1 MNTPAGTELPISH
14 NVSEVLVTVTTEV
27 EQTEVTPITAPEE
40 ELQRAAATRVPA
52 SPSLW
57 ERATGR
63 AWSTGGGITVRQP
76 RESERP
82 REEGQEALQSLSPSA
97 PTTELP
103 LAQREQLLDLQWRT
117 EMAELTTRE
126 ALARRSTAEH
136 LLAAQD
142 LEDALSR
149 HSRSSSPPAERPP
162 SPPRFPSGTSDV
174 ASLVQLFEEQR
185 RADRREAD
193 EQRREDRRAAEE
205 REERYHRAAED
216 REARREAHHEA
227 QLAALAT
234 RHSAD
239 KHPGGYIPNKGFNDI
254 KPYSGDRGQ
263 GLLPW
268 LQLFRSRANL
278 LHTPDADIARE
289 LCLKLEG
296 PALQSYNHGFAA
308 DASPTFAEVAAHLS
322 KVYITPYQGAVRWGA
337 FFRFK
342 RPSGSSG
349 KEVKQ
354 QLHNARQ
361 GCLDE
366 GIPLDELSSAEHLYY
381 IYQLSLTPA
390 QSAQFLASLS
400 SNAQASDDYLR
411 TLTPTGAADRRT
423 SVAGPTSSAART
435 ALFQL
440 RVTLIEAFLDHDC
453 GDAGQGGRGQAAVTT
468 GSTDEPAAGGAGP
481 GAGGARP
488 GDGGSADTAS
498 PPSETECRLRLARAD
513 RDRESLPPPEYLGPN
528 DKHQAAN
535 TAELQKRRDGGSC
548 YACRM
553 GRVQYNLFHL
563 KCLQHGLPATPAQ
576 RADPAFRVKG
586 AAMPGKRF

>member
-1 MNTPAGTELPISH
+1 MS
-14 NVSEVLVTVTTEV
+14 
-27 EQTEVTPITAPEE
+27 
-40 ELQRAAATRVPA
+40 AATRVPA

-63 AWSTGGGITVRQP
+63 AWNTGGGITVRQP
-76 RESERP
+76 RESDRP
-82 REEGQEALQSLSPSA
+82 REEGQETLQPISPSA
-97 PTTELP
+97 PATELP
-103 LAQREQLLDLQWRT
+103 LSALREQLLALQWQT
-117 EMAELTTRE
+117 EMAELTARE
-126 ALARRSTAEH
+126 ALARRTTAEH
-136 LLAAQD
+136 LLAAQG
-142 LEDALSR
+142 LQDALSR
-149 HSRSSSPPAERPP
+149 RSRSPSPSSPPS
-162 SPPRFPSGTSDV
+162 SPPLFPAGTSDV
-174 ASLVQLFEEQR
+174 ARLAQLFEEQR

-193 EQRREDRRAAEE
+193 DQRREDRRAAEE

-216 REARREAHHEA
+216 RAARREVHHEA
-227 QLAALAT
+227 QLAALAA

-239 KHPGGYIPNKGFNDI
+239 THHGGYTPNKGFNDI
-254 KPYSGDRGQ
+254 KPFSGARGQ
-263 GLLPW
+263 VLLPW

-296 PALQSYNHGFAA
+296 PALQSYSQGFAA

-322 KVYITPYQGAVRWGA
+322 KVYITPYQGAVRWSA

-342 RPSGSSG
+342 RTSGSSG

-361 GCLDE
+361 GCLEE
-366 GIPLDELSSAEHLYY
+366 GIPLDELSPAEHLYY
-381 IYQLSLTPA
+381 IYQLSLSPA
-390 QSAQFLASLS
+390 QSSQFLASLS

-411 TLTPTGAADRRT
+411 TLTPTGAADRRA
-423 SVAGPTSSAART
+423 SGAGPTSSAART

-453 GDAGQGGRGQAAVTT
+453 GDAGQGGGGRAAVTT
-468 GSTDEPAAGGAGP
+468 GSADEPAAGSAGP
-481 GAGGARP
+481 GAGPGGALP
-488 GDGGSADTAS
+488 GDDGSVDAPS

-513 RDRESLPPPEYLGPN
+513 RDREPLPPPEYLGSN
-528 DKHQAAN
+528 DKHRAAN
-535 TAELQKRRDGGSC
+535 KAEQKKRRECGSC

-553 GRVQYNLFHL
+553 GLVKYNLFHL
-563 KCLQHGLPATPAQ
+563 KCLQHGLTATPEQ

-586 AAMPGKRF
+586 AAMPGKLF